1 MPLSLLLDFVCCKNG
16 RGQCSGLR
24 QAGGARDSRTRNRQS
39 LELLEVRVLYLLL
52 SLLLA
57 LYVISWQGWSARR
70 VQRPRGFFPWSL
82 LAAEGKIASP
92 ERQLGFLWPYAEFYM
107 DGGVV
112 TTALLLLAVGWS
124 CAAAQQ
130 LASALAR

>member
-1 MPLSLLLDFVCCKNG
+1 MC
-16 RGQCSGLR
+16 
-24 QAGGARDSRTRNRQS
+24 
-39 LELLEVRVLYLLL
+39 VLYLLL
-52 SLLLA
+52 SFLLA
-57 LYVISWQGWSARR
+57 LYVISRQGWSARR
-70 VQRPRGFFPWSL
+70 VQRPRGFHPWSL

-92 ERQLGFLWPYAEFYM
+92 ERQLGFLWQYAEFYM

-130 LASALAR
+130 LASAQARCPAACLGSCTLSQVQHIRIQA